1 MPSAREVLSP
11 LTTPN
16 IFNSVSNIISPASS
30 RHVSLKSPVPMLT
43 AEHDD
48 AAEKRERR
56 RSRIIQLQQRV
67 GSPASPGERRRSLP
81 LSGLSATQ
89 LADHYS
95 SCIKLSAENKI
106 NAKNA
111 FGLHLIDYMSD
122 LVKKKELDNFQ
133 VASTTLDAS
142 AKIYAGRVDAIHA
155 ETYKVL
161 TGLGRS
167 GEKSKADEDGE
178 EAMEDDG
185 VPGEEQPEEIKKK
198 KRTKKNNTIESNLKN
213 INVSK
218 VDLEFEVD
226 PLFKVM
232 SAAFDEGGS
241 SGLLLN
247 NLRCFDDRQD
257 LVLDSSSD
265 VAQVDYSI
273 DISQRKPLEM
283 SEIKGMFRGV
293 DLNSKEVCPSF
304 SSFEFSN
311 WDSSMET
318 SVVPSGSNTHAFD
331 INAETEPIE
340 ESEHYMADL
349 PADIEDMAVEGAFG
363 EDNAEDD
370 GDAGGDNQITE
381 KSICIG
387 DGKAAELMQSAIRD
401 LTHGTTG
408 TLLSVLAS
416 EPSDYS
422 YFNKALLRAW
432 AGPAHWRIG
441 PLSKDPRTKSQMDKT
456 QKNKKALLDI
466 DYDTVKEE
474 KDFAKYFKPSKSLT
488 LTKSTLTKYS
498 KEKNTLPKDLHY
510 DADKLF
516 RLFCKSQVMIKRQDT
531 VSEDIDEEI
540 ENYNYE
546 NPNDKE
552 NYCPKGDEEV
562 DDDDEAVGGFDFTA
576 GEGTFSQDDYTM
588 QPDSSLNNTTLLG
601 DKLVSQPNKVA
612 KIDINYAKTA
622 KKLDVKKLKGVIWHL
637 LTTKSKKAGENG
649 PASESMEE
657 TEAAGSK
664 EKPTENGPDSFKEGS
679 VGTDMDGTLS
689 FQELLNDLP
698 QNVSTHMA
706 KNLSVPIAFVC
717 LLHLANEKTL
727 KIESENMSDLKITQG
742 I

>member
-1 MPSAREVLSP
+1 M
-11 LTTPN
+11 
-16 IFNSVSNIISPASS
+16 
-30 RHVSLKSPVPMLT
+30 SLKSPVPMLT

-167 GEKSKADEDGE
+167 GDKPKTDEDGGE
-178 EAMEDDG
+178 EAMEEDG
-185 VPGEEQPEEIKKK
+185 VPGEEQSEEIKKK
-198 KRTKKNNTIESNLKN
+198 KRTKKNNTIESNLKI

-247 NLRCFDDRQD
+247 NLRCYDDRQE
-257 LVLDSSSD
+257 LILDSSSD
-265 VAQVDYSI
+265 ITQVDYSV
-273 DISQRKPLEM
+273 DPSQRKPINM

-293 DLNSKEVCPSF
+293 DLNTREVCPSF

-331 INAETEPIE
+331 IDAETEPIE
-340 ESEHYMADL
+340 ETGHDMGDL
-349 PADIEDMAVEGAFG
+349 PADLDDMAVEGAFA
-363 EDNAEDD
+363 EDNADDD
-370 GDAGGDNQITE
+370 GDIGGDNQITE

-441 PLSKDPRTKSQMDKT
+441 PLSKDPKTKSIVDKT
-456 QKNKKALLDI
+456 QKNKKALIDI
-466 DYDTVKEE
+466 DYDEVKEE
-474 KDFAKYFKPSKSLT
+474 KDFAKFFKPSKSLT
-488 LTKSTLTKYS
+488 LTKSTLSKYS
-498 KEKNTLPKDLHY
+498 KVKNTLPKDLHY

-516 RLFCKSQVMIKRQDT
+516 RLFCKGQVMIKRQDT
-531 VSEDIDEEI
+531 TSADIDEEI

-552 NYCPKGDEEV
+552 NFCPKGDEDA
-562 DDDDEAVGGFDFTA
+562 DDDEEAVGGFDFTA
-576 GEGTFSQDDYTM
+576 GEGTFNQDDYTM
-588 QPDSSLNNTTLLG
+588 QPDSSLNNTTLMG

-637 LTTKSKKAGENG
+637 LTTKSKKGSEND
-649 PASESMEE
+649 PASGSMEE
-657 TEAAGSK
+657 SQAEGPR
-664 EKPTENGPDSFKEGS
+664 EKPSENETDSTKDGGS
-679 VGTDMDGTLS
+679 PGTDMNGSLS
-689 FQELLNDLP
+689 FQDLLNDLP

-727 KIESENMSDLKITQG
+727 KIESENMSDLKISQG